1 MTLTCSLLA
10 FMVATCC
17 QASVRGSYRSML
29 VAPCKQES
37 YSKNKNKHHKCNVD
51 KKTVNLILQL
61 RKEFIVDAYLARVHA
76 PHSIQVSHSCFAGT
90 SASRL
95 KQRPGNGSCE
105 MNINSQVTCIITSSP
120 PLRQQMVLHGLQN
133 QVVTLRVSR
142 QHSLVLC
149 RYFIFYSHFLVS
161 K

>member
-51 KKTVNLILQL
+51 KETVNLILQL

-76 PHSIQVSHSCFAGT
+76 PYSIQVPHSCFAGT

-105 MNINSQVTCIITSSP
+105 MNINSQVTCTITSALAADGTSWP
-120 PLRQQMVLHGLQN
+120 PESGGDTQGHQTAQPGSLQ
-133 QVVTLRVSR
+133 
-142 QHSLVLC
+142 
-149 RYFIFYSHFLVS
+149 IFHIL
-161 K
+161 